1 MEVTVAMTTRIFTVS
16 ADREAVQDRVTLTY
30 IDTLDCNKLKTIEHL
45 CEILLLADDPAEILV
60 FRRG

>member
-1 MEVTVAMTTRIFTVS
+1 MTTRIFTVR
-16 ADREAVQDRVTLTY
+16 ADRAVRDRLTLTY

-45 CEILLLADDPAEILV
+45 CEVLLLADDPAEILV